1 MKRVTLSDIAREAGV
16 SAATVSLVLNDRP
29 ARITDGTRDRVRSI
43 AASLGYRPNALAQS
57 LRRQQT
63 HAIGLISDQIGTTPF
78 AVGIVAAVEAV
89 ARAHGQL
96 VFLVDTQDDP
106 ETATEAIA
114 ALRQHQVTHFVY
126 ACMYHRVVELPPDLG
141 PHVVLCNARVI
152 DDTVPAVVPDER
164 RGAYDATTQLL
175 ETGHRHVAFLND
187 VLDPPAAALR
197 LAGYHDALE
206 DAGVGADP
214 RWVHT
219 ADPSFEGGRE
229 ATHRLLDA
237 APDVTGIFAFNDR
250 MAVGCLAA
258 AHDRGLA
265 VPHDL
270 SLVGFDGTDV
280 AACALPPLTTV
291 ALPHREMGRWAA
303 TALLDTPEPLA
314 PMRGETRLLQCDVVR
329 GASVGPPPIAHR
341 SRMP

>member
-1 MKRVTLSDIAREAGV
+1 VTLSDIAQEAGV

-29 ARITDGTRDRVRSI
+29 ARIADTTRDRVRSV
-43 AASLGYRPNALAQS
+43 AASLEYRPNTLAQS

-63 HAIGLISDQIGTTPF
+63 HAIGLISDRIATTPF

-89 ARAHGQL
+89 ARAHGRL
-96 VFLVDTQDDP
+96 VFLIDTQDDP
-106 ETATEAIA
+106 ETVTEAIS

-126 ACMYHRVVELPPDLG
+126 ACMYHRVVDLPQGLG
-141 PHVVLCNARVI
+141 PPVALCNARVA

-164 RGAYDATTQLL
+164 RGARDATTQLL
-175 ETGHRHVAFLND
+175 DAGHRRIAFLND

-197 LAGYHDALE
+197 LAGYHDALA
-206 DAGVGADP
+206 DAGIGADP

-219 ADPSFEGGRE
+219 ADPSLEGGRE

-237 APDVTGIFAFNDR
+237 DPKVTGIFAFNDR
-250 MAVGCLAA
+250 MAVGSLAA

-265 VPHDL
+265 VPRDV

-280 AACALPPLTTV
+280 AAYAIPPLTTV
-291 ALPHREMGRWAA
+291 ALPHRDMGRWAA
-303 TALLDTPEPLA
+303 TAILDAPEHIA
-314 PMRGETRLLQCDVVR
+314 PTRGETRLLRCDVVR
-329 GASVGPPPIAHR
+329 GASVGPPPDRTR
-341 SRMP
+341 SDAP